1 MNVGSVGYD
10 HDHDDSFVFDKPDG
24 PGAMLLLLVKTS
36 ALFTIGGRDHK
47 VRPGSF
53 VLIRYNTPCRYRS
66 DGEGYTDDWI
76 FIQCAPDEVRRFE
89 ELGIP
94 IDTPVFLG
102 NIDELS
108 QLIHLMTYEHYSDEA
123 HHKEAEES
131 YLSLLLVKLS
141 RCAASCAQPS
151 PGSFLKRNS
160 VLTHIRTR
168 IYTEPDAIGS
178 IDDLAREASLSRS
191 GFQHAYK
198 NMFGTSIKADMI
210 NGRMALAKQ
219 LLTSTGM
226 TVEEISQRCGYA
238 SQFAFMRQFKASS
251 GHTPTDY
258 RRKKHF
264 ENYDK

>member
-10 HDHDDSFVFDKPDG
+10 HDHDNSFVFEKPDG
-24 PGAMLLLLVKTS
+24 PGAMLLLLVKTT
-36 ALFTIGGRDHK
+36 ALFTISGREYR

-53 VLIRYNTPCRYRS
+53 VLIRYDTPCRYRS
-66 DGEGYTDDWI
+66 DGCGYTDDWV
-76 FIQCAPDEVRRFE
+76 FIECRPEELARFD

-94 IDTPVFLG
+94 TDTPMFLG

-108 QLIHLMTYEHYSDEA
+108 QLIHILTYEHYSDEA
-123 HHKEAEES
+123 HHREAEEN
-131 YLSLLLVKLS
+131 YLSLLLIKLS
-141 RCAASCAQPS
+141 RCVSSCAQAAS
-151 PGSFLKRNS
+151 GSFLKRNS

-178 IDDLAREASLSRS
+178 IDALAREASLSRS

-198 NMFGTSIKADMI
+198 KMFGVSIKADMI

-219 LLTSTGM
+219 LLTSTNM

-258 RRKKHF
+258 RRRKHY
-264 ENYDK
+264 ERY